1 MKWSRGSRG
10 RRGVAAAFGLAVVGF
25 VLAGCTGLPT
35 AEPGEGASKS
45 SKAPGK
51 AMTFDLVS
59 DQAGTVTV
67 NVPAEPIASTPTST
81 EGMTL
86 ELYAVQR
93 SDKVVNVVV
102 AMHNTG
108 KTAIPIR
115 ESTTDLDESPSAIS
129 RNTSNIALLDAKGL
143 KEYRTFLADADD
155 VNSDCLCSNTY
166 DIGEGDDDFA
176 PGERRHY
183 VSQVAA
189 PPTDVTKVTVLAGL
203 GSFPGVTVEG

>member
-10 RRGVAAAFGLAVVGF
+10 RRGVAAFGLAVVGL

-35 AEPGEGASKS
+35 AEPSDGASKG
-45 SKAPGK
+45 SKAQGK
-51 AMTFDLVS
+51 AMRFDLVS

-81 EGMTL
+81 EGLTL

-102 AMHNTG
+102 AVHNTG
-108 KTAIPIR
+108 KTAIPVL
-115 ESTTDLDESPSAIS
+115 ESTTDLDESPSAVS

-143 KEYRTFLADADD
+143 KEYRTFLEDADD
-155 VNSDCLCSNTY
+155 VNSACLCSKTY
-166 DIGEGDDDFA
+166 DIGDPGDDDFA

-189 PPTDVTKVTVLAGL
+189 PPSDVTEVTVLAGL